1 VRQTPLDIAT
11 RLIEDFGDRAKFM
24 VDERVDMAL
33 QSEDPT
39 AFQDWCL
46 VAKAVA
52 LLTRPNG
59 GPEVIERA
67 SGEVPSPTMAHHVA
81 NQPERRARIS

>member
-11 RLIEDFGDRAKFM
+11 RLIVDFGDRAKFL

-39 AFQDWCL
+39 GFQDWCL

-52 LLTRPNG
+52 LLSQPNDV
-59 GPEVIERA
+59 PEVVERA
-67 SGEVPSPTMAHHVA
+67 SGKVPSPTIADQVA
-81 NQPERRARIS
+81 NLPERRARIS

>member
-1 VRQTPLDIAT
+1 VRTPLDIAT
-11 RLIEDFGDRAKFM
+11 RLIEDFGDRAKFL

-39 AFQDWCL
+39 GFQDWCL

-52 LLTRPNG
+52 LLTQPNG
-59 GPEVIERA
+59 VSEVVERS
-67 SGEVPSPTMAHHVA
+67 SGEVPSPTMADHVA
-81 NQPERRARIS
+81 NQTERRARIS

>member
-1 VRQTPLDIAT
+1 VKQTPFDIAAC
-11 RLIEDFGDRAKFM
+11 LIEDFGDRAKFL

-39 AFQDWCL
+39 EFQDWCL

-52 LLTRPNG
+52 LLTQPNG
-59 GPEVIERA
+59 VPEVIKRA
-67 SGEVPSPTMAHHVA
+67 SGEAPSPTMADHVA